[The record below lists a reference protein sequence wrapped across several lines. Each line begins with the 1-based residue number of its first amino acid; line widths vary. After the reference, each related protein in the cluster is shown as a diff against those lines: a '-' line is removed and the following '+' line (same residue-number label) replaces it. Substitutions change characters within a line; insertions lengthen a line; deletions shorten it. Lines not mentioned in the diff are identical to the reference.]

1 MPSPWE
7 LRVDSLNAGADLF
20 TLPAYAAGTTP
31 FVLPETVS
39 ITAAA
44 NGGGAS
50 ISFEVIQSN
59 TNGTPW
65 FATSIF
71 PDNSRVRFFDTR
83 YSGATPIAMGFITS
97 IDAEL
102 LPSGQGTRARVSASD
117 PTAWLE
123 KVVLR
128 KGKIGSATQQS
139 VGPIKTANTT
149 DQAIITEIL
158 GYVNGAASGSYTEDA
173 ATKLIFNAATAPLY
187 YGSATSLNAGSPSY
201 GRQTFEPQTFAS
213 AIDTV
218 RGLAEGFDGTIR
230 RYWVDANARLN
241 YGITGTAPA
250 NPTAPVE
257 IITSGTQVVGSS
269 AATTQ
274 VFANSIKVNLDH
286 NSQVDRI
293 FTRAASYQ
301 SDLDRGRGSG
311 TSGPYT
317 RGNTVD
323 PYVRTAGS
331 AIPTGPG
338 TAFAR
343 PTGPRS
349 EKMFDLSQFR
359 GLNNSNRA
367 DYIDRFTG
375 ATFAL
380 NAVPKRTIS
389 VSIAGAIGTATST
402 PDLSYGFVQG
412 YTGGSPYTL
421 TKTIAAGQYI
431 KLTAPALNLSG
442 LFRIESLTYSFRTGS
457 TIVDLDLELEFRKKG
472 LREIILGEG

>member
-20 TLPAYAAGTTP
+20 TLPAYSAGTTP

-50 ISFEVIQSN
+50 ISFEVIQPN

-102 LPSGQGTRARVSASD
+102 LPSGQGTRARVSAQD

-123 KVVLR
+123 KLILR
-128 KGKIGSATQQS
+128 RGKVGSSQQN
-139 VGPIKTANTT
+139 VGPYKTTNTT
-149 DQAIITEIL
+149 DQGIITEIL
-158 GYVNGAASGSYTEDA
+158 GVVNGLAGGSYTEDA
-173 ATKLIFNAATAPLY
+173 ATKLIFNASASPIYSGT
-187 YGSATSLNAGSPSY
+187 ATSLSAGSPSY
-201 GRQTFEPQTFAS
+201 GRQTFEPQTLAS

-218 RGLAEGFDGTIR
+218 RGLAEGFDGKIR
-230 RYWVDANARLN
+230 RYWVDANAVLN
-241 YGITGTAPA
+241 YGITGVAPA

-257 IITSGTQVVGSS
+257 IITSGTQVVGST
-269 AATTQ
+269 AATTK

-286 NSQVDRI
+286 DSQVDRI
-293 FTRAASYQ
+293 FTRAASYD
-301 SDLDRGRGSG
+301 STLDRGRG
-311 TSGPYT
+311 TAASGPYT
-317 RGNTVD
+317 TGNTVD

-331 AIPTGPG
+331 AAPRGPG

-349 EKMFDLSQFR
+349 EKMFEMSQFR
-359 GLNNSNRA
+359 GLDNSNRA
-367 DYIDRFTG
+367 DFIDRFTG

-389 VSIAGAIGTATST
+389 VSIAGAIGTATSA

-412 YTGGSPYTL
+412 YTGGSPFTL

-442 LFRIESLTYSFRTGS
+442 LYRIESLTYSFRTGS
-457 TIVDLDLELEFRKKG
+457 SIVDLDLELEFRKKG

>member
-1 MPSPWE
+1 MPAPWE

-31 FVLPETVS
+31 FVLPESVS
-39 ITAAA
+39 ISQAA

-102 LPSGQGTRARVSASD
+102 LPSGQGTRARVSAQD
-117 PTAWLE
+117 PTAWME
-123 KVVLR
+123 KIILR
-128 KGKIGSATQQS
+128 RGKIGSAQQN
-139 VGPIKTANTT
+139 VGPYKTTGTA

-158 GYVNGAASGSYTEDA
+158 GVVNGSAGGSYTEDA
-173 ATKLIFNAATAPLY
+173 ATKLIFNAAAAPIY
-187 YGSATSLNAGSPSY
+187 YGASTSLSAGSPSY
-201 GRQTFEPQTFAS
+201 GRQTFEPQTLAS

-218 RGLAEGFDGTIR
+218 RGLAEGFDGKIR
-230 RYWVDANARLN
+230 RAWVDANGVLN

-269 AATTQ
+269 SATTK

-286 NSQVDRI
+286 NAQVDRI
-293 FTRAASYQ
+293 FTRAASYD
-301 SDLDRGRGSG
+301 STLDRGRGTAATG
-311 TSGPYT
+311 AFTT
-317 RGNTVD
+317 GNTVD

-331 AIPTGPG
+331 AMPAGPG

-349 EKMFDLSQFR
+349 EKMFEMSQFR
-359 GLNNSNRA
+359 GLNNVNRA

-389 VSIAGAIGTATST
+389 VSISGAIGTATSA

-442 LFRIESLTYSFRTGS
+442 LYRIESLTYSFRTGS
-457 TIVDLDLELEFRKKG
+457 SIVDLDLELEFRKKG

>member
-1 MPSPWE
+1 MPFPWE
-7 LRVDSLNAGADLF
+7 LRVDSLNSGGNLF
-20 TLPAYAAGTTP
+20 TLPASTATTP

-39 ITAAA
+39 ISQAA

-50 ISFEVIQSN
+50 ISFEVIQAN
-59 TNGTPW
+59 TSGTPW

-83 YSGATPIAMGFITS
+83 YSSGTPIAMGFITS
-97 IDAEL
+97 IDVEL
-102 LPSGQGTRARVSASD
+102 LPSGQGTRAKVSASD

-123 KVVLR
+123 KIILR
-128 KGKIGSATQQS
+128 RGKIGSSQQN
-139 VGPIKTANTT
+139 VGPYKTTNTT

-158 GYVNGAASGSYTEDA
+158 GVVNGSPSGSYTEDA
-173 ATKLIFNAATAPLY
+173 ATKLIVHAAASPIY
-187 YGSATSLNAGSPSY
+187 YGTATSLSAGSPTY
-201 GRQTFEPQTFAS
+201 GRQTFEPQTLAS

-218 RGLAEGFDGTIR
+218 RGLAEGFDGKIR
-230 RYWVDANARLN
+230 RYWVDANAVLN

-269 AATTQ
+269 SATTK
-274 VFANSIKVNLDH
+274 VFANSISVNLDH
-286 NSQVDRI
+286 NAQVDRI
-293 FTRAASYQ
+293 FTRAASYD
-301 SDLDRGRGSG
+301 STLDRGRGTAG
-311 TSGPYT
+311 TGAYT
-317 RGNTVD
+317 TGNTVD

-331 AIPTGPG
+331 AMPAGPG

-343 PTGPRS
+343 PSGPRS
-349 EKMFDLSQFR
+349 EKLFEMGQFR
-359 GLNNSNRA
+359 GLNNANRA
-367 DYIDRFTG
+367 DFIDRFTG

-389 VSIAGAIGTATST
+389 VSISGAIGTATSA

-431 KLTAPALNLSG
+431 KLTAPALDISG
-442 LFRIESLTYSFRTGS
+442 IFRIESLTYSFRTGS
-457 TIVDLDLELEFRKKG
+457 SIVDLDLELEFRKKG

>member
-1 MPSPWE
+1 MPAPWE

-31 FVLPETVS
+31 FVLPESVS
-39 ITAAA
+39 ISQAA

-50 ISFEVIQSN
+50 ISFEVIQPN

-102 LPSGQGTRARVSASD
+102 LPSGQGTRARVSAQD

-123 KVVLR
+123 KIILR
-128 KGKIGSATQQS
+128 RGKVGSAVQQN
-139 VGPIKTANTT
+139 VGPYKTTNTT

-158 GYVNGAASGSYTEDA
+158 GVVNGLAGGSYTEDA
-173 ATKLIFNAATAPLY
+173 ATKLIFNAAATPIY
-187 YGSATSLNAGSPSY
+187 YGTATSLSAGSPSY
-201 GRQTFEPQTFAS
+201 GRQTFEPQTLAS

-218 RGLAEGFDGTIR
+218 RGLAEGFDGSIR
-230 RYWVDANARLN
+230 RYWVDANAVLN

-257 IITSGTQVVGSS
+257 IITSGTQVLGSTS
-269 AATTQ
+269 ATTK

-301 SDLDRGRGSG
+301 SDLDRGRAGG
-311 TSGPYT
+311 TSGAYT

-331 AIPTGPG
+331 AVPFGPG

-349 EKMFDLSQFR
+349 EKLFELSQFR
-359 GLNNSNRA
+359 GLNNANRA
-367 DYIDRFTG
+367 DFIDRFTG

-389 VSIAGAIGTATST
+389 VSISGAIGTATSA

-431 KLTAPALNLSG
+431 TLNAPALNLSG
-442 LFRIESLTYSFRTGS
+442 LYRIESLTYSFRTGS
-457 TIVDLDLELEFRKKG
+457 SIVDIDLELEFRKKG

>member
-1 MPSPWE
+1 MASPWE
-7 LRVDSLNAGADLF
+7 LKVDSLNAGADLF

-97 IDAEL
+97 ITAEL
-102 LPSGQGTRARVSASD
+102 LPSGQGTRATVNAQD

-123 KVVLR
+123 KIVLR
-128 KGKIGSATQQS
+128 RGKVGSSVQN
-139 VGPIKTANTT
+139 VGPYKTSGTA
-149 DQAIITEIL
+149 DQSIITEIL
-158 GYVNGAASGSYTEDA
+158 GVVNGSAGGSYTEDA
-173 ATKLIFNAATAPLY
+173 ATKLIFNAATAPIY
-187 YGSATSLNAGSPSY
+187 YGASTSLSAGSPSY
-201 GRQTFEPQTFAS
+201 GRQTFEPQTLAS

-218 RGLAEGFDGTIR
+218 RGLAEGFDGKIR
-230 RYWVDANARLN
+230 RYWVDANATLN

-250 NPTAPVE
+250 DPTAPVE

-274 VFANSIKVNLDH
+274 VFANSIKVSLDH
-286 NSQVDRI
+286 NAQVDRI

-311 TSGPYT
+311 TAGPYT
-317 RGNTVD
+317 TGNTVD

-331 AIPTGPG
+331 AAPKGPG

-349 EKMFDLSQFR
+349 EKMFEMSQFR

-389 VSIAGAIGTATST
+389 VSIAGAIGTATSS

-472 LREIILGEG
+472 LREIILGED

>member
-1 MPSPWE
+1 MPAPWE

-31 FVLPETVS
+31 FVLPESVS
-39 ITAAA
+39 ISQAA

-50 ISFEVIQSN
+50 ISFEVIQPQ

-65 FATSIF
+65 FATSTF

-83 YSGATPIAMGFITS
+83 YSSGTPIAMGFITS
-97 IDAEL
+97 IEAQL
-102 LPSGQGTRARVSASD
+102 LPSGQGTRATVNAAD
-117 PTAWLE
+117 PTGWLE
-123 KVVLR
+123 KIILR
-128 KGKIGSATQQS
+128 RGKIGSSQQN
-139 VGPIKTANTT
+139 VGPYKTAGTT

-158 GYVNGAASGSYTEDA
+158 GVVNGSGGGSYTEDA
-173 ATKLIFNAATAPLY
+173 ATKLIFNAAAAPIY
-187 YGSATSLNAGSPSY
+187 YGTATSLSAGSPTY
-201 GRQTFEPQTFAS
+201 GRQTFEPQTLAS

-218 RGLAEGFDGTIR
+218 RGLAEGFDGKIR
-230 RYWVDANARLN
+230 RYWVDANAVLN

-250 NPTAPVE
+250 NPTAPIE

-269 AATTQ
+269 SATTKI
-274 VFANSIKVNLDH
+274 FANSIKVGLDH

-293 FTRAASYQ
+293 FTRAASYD
-301 SDLDRGRGSG
+301 STLDRGRG
-311 TSGPYT
+311 TAASGPYT
-317 RGNTVD
+317 TGNTVD

-331 AIPTGPG
+331 AAPAGPG

-349 EKMFDLSQFR
+349 EKLFEMGQFR
-359 GLNNSNRA
+359 GLNNANRA
-367 DYIDRFTG
+367 DFIDRFTG

-389 VSIAGAIGTATST
+389 VSISGAIGTATSA
-402 PDLSYGFVQG
+402 PDLSFGFVQG

-442 LFRIESLTYSFRTGS
+442 LYRIESLSYSFRTGS
-457 TIVDLDLELEFRKKG
+457 SIVDLDLELEFRKKG